1 MYRVLFV
8 CTGNICRSPTAE
20 GVFRHQVRE
29 AGLEHAIATD
39 SVGLGGWHV
48 GEPPDARA
56 VGAARRR
63 GIDLSDIRARQL
75 TAGDFTRFD
84 LLLAM
89 DRGHYRDLSRR
100 CPADRADRVR
110 MFLEAVSG
118 EAAPGEAAPGE
129 AAPGAAAPG
138 GIAPGGFATGGFAT
152 EVPDPYYGAAAD
164 FEHALDLIE
173 AGARGWIERL
183 RASLG

>member
-118 EAAPGEAAPGE
+118 EAAPGES
-129 AAPGAAAPG
+129 APGAAAPG
-138 GIAPGGFATGGFAT
+138 GIATD
-152 EVPDPYYGAAAD
+152 VPDPYYGAAAD

-183 RASLG
+183 RADLG